1 MSVVNVKVKFLRK
14 RGYSSLMEWLKDPN
28 NVYIGRANR
37 YVEGADESKWK
48 NPFSVK
54 KYGREECI
62 KKYEEYLYSSGLIK
76 DIDELRGK
84 NLGCWCAPDGCHG
97 DVLMKALATTE

>member
-14 RGYSSLMEWLKDPN
+14 QGYNNLKDWLKDPN

-37 YVEGADESKWK
+37 FVEGAYESKWK

-54 KYGREECI
+54 KYGRKGCI
-62 KKYEEYLYSSGLIK
+62 NKYKEYLYSSDLIK

-84 NLGCWCAPDGCHG
+84 NLGCWCVPEGCHG
-97 DVLMKALATTE
+97 DILMEAMAE